1 MNDEKLSKLYSEIAE
16 IVIDTIPDKWFKIYL
31 YGEVGEGVQ
40 ESYFYYYPEEG
51 ATPIYSHN
59 IVELFNVS
67 EEEYFKKWHCLLDCI
82 KTMKKEFIDNNQEAW
97 TNFTMIFDKTGKFKI
112 DFNYDD
118 LSNENSHERMVIWE
132 YEHLRIMPKSNSG
145 KKYLEKYLKTLED
158 AKN

>member
-1 MNDEKLSKLYSEIAE
+1 MKDEKLSKLYSEIAE

-31 YGEVGEGVQ
+31 YGEAGEGVQ
-40 ESYFYYYPEEG
+40 ESYFYYDPEED

-97 TNFTMIFDKTGKFKI
+97 TNFTMIFDNTGKFKI

-118 LSNENSHERMVIWE
+118 LSNENSHERMIIWE
-132 YEHLRIMPKSNSG
+132 YEHLHIMPKSNSG